1 MHNFRV
7 GCLVSK
13 ICFYISEPRFLC
25 EIGGEVK
32 EDEAER
38 GQDCDRL
45 TFFPVLNETPSVT
58 EGLPDSFTPELC
70 SHTQNCPDMRIILQE
85 LLLGEKVLYHRML
98 FGYVLLTIKHLN
110 TSTTVSR
117 PANNLIHSVII

>member
-1 MHNFRV
+1 MHNFCV

-13 ICFYISEPRFLC
+13 IFVYVSESRLLC

-70 SHTQNCPDMRIILQE
+70 SHSQNCPDMRIILQE
-85 LLLGEKVLYHRML
+85 LLPGEKVLYHRML
-98 FGYVLLTIKHLN
+98 FGDDLLKIKHLN
-110 TSTTVSR
+110 TSTTASQ

>member
-1 MHNFRV
+1 M
-7 GCLVSK
+7 C
-13 ICFYISEPRFLC
+13 ISEPRLLC
-25 EIGGEVK
+25 EFGGEVK

-38 GQDCDRL
+38 GQYCDRL

-85 LLLGEKVLYHRML
+85 LLPGETVLYRGML
-98 FGYVLLTIKHLN
+98 FGYVLLKIKPLN
-110 TSTTVSR
+110 TSTAASH